1 MSTQSQD
8 RIGAPGAP
16 SDNELG
22 RAPAPVGAAGRWAV
36 PLPFGLGRIKWQE
49 YGLVGAIA
57 ALVIAGTLLKPGVFL
72 TSGNLFG
79 GGGVLDQAA
88 VIGLMAIGMTFVIA
102 TAGIDLSVGSAL
114 SAAGVVGAQLADQGS
129 VPVILAM
136 LACGLAFGLANGV
149 LVAYARIVAFIATL
163 AMLSIASGIALR
175 VSHQTPVDLF
185 ALGTLQKF
193 GTGHVLGIPAGELIF
208 AIVAIAG
215 WVLLNRT
222 RYGRHVVAVGGNQ
235 EAARIAGVPVRRI
248 IFSVYV
254 LLGLCVGMATVVQTG
269 LLSSAS
275 PVAGQGFE
283 LSAIGAVVIG
293 GTSLFGGRA
302 TIVGTVLGVITFQLI
317 FNLMTLMNTPIEIQQ
332 ITKGLII
339 LAAVLI
345 QRRQ

>member
-1 MSTQSQD
+1 MNTQSDDAVVPQTAPPTD
-8 RIGAPGAP
+8 VAGAPPGSGSAGGQRMVKLP
-16 SDNELG
+16 FNLG
-22 RAPAPVGAAGRWAV
+22 RVR
-36 PLPFGLGRIKWQE
+36 LQD
-49 YGLVGAIA
+49 YGLVGAIIV
-57 ALVIAGTLLKPGVFL
+57 LVIAGTVLKPGIFL

-79 GGGVLDQAA
+79 GGGILDESA

-114 SAAGVVGAQLADQGS
+114 SCAGVVGAQVAARGS
-129 VPVILAM
+129 IPVILVI
-136 LACGLAFGLANGV
+136 LATAVAIGVANGV
-149 LVAYARIVAFIATL
+149 LIAYGRIVAFIATL

-185 ALGTLQKF
+185 GLDTLQKF

-208 AIVAIAG
+208 AIAAIAG

-254 LLGLCVGMATVVQTG
+254 LLGLCVGIAAVVQTG

-275 PVAGQGFE
+275 PVAGTGFE

-293 GTSLFGGRA
+293 DTSLFGGRA
-302 TIVGTVLGVITFQLI
+302 TIVDTVLGVITFELI
-317 FNLMTLMNTPIEIQQ
+317 FNLMTLMNLPIEIQQ

-339 LAAVLI
+339 IAAVLI